1 LAITTKENDMYA
13 RRVSLKLKPNSAAE
27 FTQRLEKEVI
37 PMLRKQKGFQDEITF
52 VAPAGTEAFG
62 MSLWD
67 NKESAD
73 AYNRG
78 SYAEVTKIMEKL
90 VDGTPRLD
98 TYEVS
103 NSTFHKIHA
112 AAMA

>member
-1 LAITTKENDMYA
+1 MYA